1 MNDTARL
8 SILCCVG
15 VVTTTIH
22 AEDFKDVV
30 GDSLIGR
37 KTLPIIAPA
46 FTRYSFPFLTVG
58 WSILLCML
66 WRLSL
71 IVAVAYV
78 ALGMLV
84 GYRFAIYNSVKE
96 DQKSF
101 YLYCVSSHFLLK
113 KPILTQCD
121 NFFKTSSGLH

>member
-1 MNDTARL
+1 MDTRL

-71 IVAVAYV
+71 IVTVAYV

-113 KPILTQCD
+113 KPILIQCD